1 MVRNA
6 ELAHTTAMPGV
17 KQTVKLRDDSTA
29 GRRHQIMWIDGVGG
43 YLLCQQDEVM
53 IGHATSVPTAD
64 LLIMGDLS
72 RQAIAIRRTGSDYL
86 LQPYQ
91 ETQIDGTRTH
101 RPQLLRHGQTI
112 AVGSSV
118 RLKFSKP
125 SPLSSTARLDL
136 VSHHRWKPAVDG
148 VLLLADSCIFG
159 PRSPSQVPCPHWQCE
174 LLLYKVNGQWCFRT
188 AAETQVNGR
197 TAESPFPLVPG
208 MRASSE
214 DFSFSIEANN

>member
-17 KQTVKLRDDSTA
+17 KQIVNLLDDSTA

-43 YLLCQQDEVM
+43 FLLCHQDDVM
-53 IGHATSVPTAD
+53 IGQATSVPTAD

-91 ETQIDGTRTH
+91 ETRIEDVKTN
-101 RPQLLRHGQTI
+101 RPQLLRHCQTI
-112 AVGSSV
+112 AVGTSV
-118 RLKFSKP
+118 RLRFSKP

-159 PRSPSQVPCPHWQCE
+159 PRSPSQVQCPHWQSE
-174 LLLYKVNGQWCFRT
+174 LLLYKLNGQWCFRT
-188 AAETQVNGR
+188 ASETLVDGR
-197 TAESPFPLVPG
+197 VAKSPFPLVPG
-208 MRASSE
+208 MRASGV
-214 DFSFSIEANN
+214 DFSFSIEVNS